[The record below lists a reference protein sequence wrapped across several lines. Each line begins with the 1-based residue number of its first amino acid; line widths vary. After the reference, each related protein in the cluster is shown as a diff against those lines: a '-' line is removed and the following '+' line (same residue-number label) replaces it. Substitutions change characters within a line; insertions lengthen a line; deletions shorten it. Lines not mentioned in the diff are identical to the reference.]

1 MSVPAVTGFEWQLP
15 AGLRAVLDAI
25 RRRGRPLLVG
35 GCVRD
40 WLAGQAPKDFDVEV
54 YGLAPDELQRV
65 LAEFGDTDPVGKS
78 FGVIK
83 LRLEGREYDISL
95 PRRETKTG
103 AGHRGFE
110 VGVDPALPVAQALAR
125 RDFTVNS
132 IAWDPFAAELIDPHG
147 GAKDFAARTLR
158 HTSEAFVEDPLRV
171 LRGMQFAGRFDL
183 RLAPETAALCA
194 SIVDTFREL
203 PRERVWGEWQK
214 WASLSSHPSAG
225 LRVLWE
231 SEWLVH
237 FPELAA
243 LDGVPQ
249 DPEWHPE
256 GDVFVHT
263 CHCVDALA
271 SFPEWRSSAANVRR
285 DVMLAVLAHDFGK
298 PATTIRGQRNGVWRW
313 ISPGHE
319 PAGGP
324 LSEQFLVGL
333 GAPMEVPPLVRKLVE
348 NHMAHLSW
356 PLADGPTAS
365 LVRRM
370 ARRVEPATLE
380 QLLLVLR
387 ADHLGRPPLVS
398 ADSARRIAQLR
409 DAMLD
414 LAVASGAPKPLLLG
428 RHLITRGLQP
438 GPEFRAVL
446 DEAFEAQL
454 DGQFEDEAGAQ
465 VWLGNW
471 MTRSGNRDR

>member
-1 MSVPAVTGFEWQLP
+1 MSGPNPAAADWNLP
-15 AGLRAVLDAI
+15 SGLRAVLDAI
-25 RRRGRPLLVG
+25 RPHGRPLLVG
-35 GCVRD
+35 GSVRD
-40 WLAGQAPKDFDVEV
+40 WLAGCAPKDFDVEV
-54 YGLAPDELQRV
+54 YGIAPEELQR
-65 LAEFGDTDPVGKS
+65 LLSGFGDTDPVGKS

-83 LRLEGREYDISL
+83 LRLDGHEYDISL

-103 AGHRGFE
+103 AGHRGFD
-110 VGVDPALPVAQALAR
+110 VGVDPSLPVAEALAR

-132 IAWDPFAAELIDPHG
+132 IAWDPFGAELIDPHG
-147 GAKDFAARTLR
+147 GARDFASRTLR
-158 HTSEAFVEDPLRV
+158 HTSAAFVEDPLRV

-183 RLAPETAALCA
+183 RIAPETAALCR
-194 SIVDTFREL
+194 SILDTFREL

-214 WASLSSHPSAG
+214 WAALSSHPSAG
-225 LRVLWE
+225 LRVLAE
-231 SEWLVH
+231 TEWLGH

-271 SFPEWRSSAANVRR
+271 SFPEWQSLAPGVRR
-285 DVMLAVLAHDFGK
+285 DVMLAVLGHDFGK

-324 LSEQFLVGL
+324 LAEQFLIGM
-333 GAPMEVPPLVRKLVE
+333 GAPTEVAPLVRKLVE

-356 PLADGPTAS
+356 PLPGGPSAS

-409 DAMLD
+409 EAMLA
-414 LAVASGAPKPLLLG
+414 LEVAAGAPKPLLLG
-428 RHLITRGLQP
+428 RHLIGCGLKP

-454 DGQFEDEAGAQ
+454 DGQFEDEPGAQ
-465 VWLGNW
+465 AWLGNW
-471 MTRSGNRDR
+471 MTRAANRDR